1 MKIKLFLLLIF
12 VCSSS
17 LIKSQDIDSIFKSID
32 KKFENSIE
40 SQEQLYNFYIDD
52 FLVWKDKVDL
62 TKLTLDPQKVEKFEY
77 ENSLSNRDKVLSE
90 VNKYIGVPYIWGG
103 SDPNGFDCS
112 GLVQWVIKKTH
123 GILIPR
129 TTKMQSSKWK
139 NYLNYNFGQIKPG
152 DLIYFKTIGE
162 NQISHVGVYVDNNYF
177 IHAPNRKEYVKRSS
191 LFGYWNEKFAGF
203 LSLDEIIN

>member
-1 MKIKLFLLLIF
+1 MKIKPLLLLILL
-12 VCSSS
+12 CYSN
-17 LIKSQDIDSIFKSID
+17 LIRSQDVDSIFESIEENFEKSI
-32 KKFENSIE
+32 K
-40 SQEQLYNFYIDD
+40 SQEQLYNFYVDD

-62 TKLTLDPQKVEKFEY
+62 TKLTLKPEKAEILEY
-77 ENSLSNRDKVLSE
+77 DNLLSNRNKVLSE

-139 NYLNYNFGQIKPG
+139 NYLNYNLSQIQPG
-152 DLIYFKTIGE
+152 DLIYFKTIDE
-162 NQISHVGVYVDNNYF
+162 NQISHVGVYVDNNSF
-177 IHAPNRKEYVKRSS
+177 IHAPNRKEYVKKSN
-191 LFGYWNEKFAGF
+191 LFGYWNKKFAGF
-203 LSLDEIIN
+203 LSLDKIIY

>member
-1 MKIKLFLLLIF
+1 MKIKSFLLLIF
-12 VCSSS
+12 VCSSN

-32 KKFENSIE
+32 KKFEKSIE
-40 SQEQLYNFYIDD
+40 SQEQLYNFYVDD

-62 TKLTLDPQKVEKFEY
+62 TKLTLEPQKVEKFEY
-77 ENSLSNRDKVLSE
+77 EKSLSNRDKVLSE

-139 NYLNYNFGQIKPG
+139 NYLNW
-152 DLIYFKTIGE
+152 
-162 NQISHVGVYVDNNYF
+162 SM
-177 IHAPNRKEYVKRSS
+177 
-191 LFGYWNEKFAGF
+191 
-203 LSLDEIIN
+203 